1 MLKGVLEMVNPI
13 KERSY
18 FIFILLGIVT
28 FGIYPIVFWTKFSN
42 DVNKVCDGDGRKTMK
57 FVFVWLLNFV
67 TLGIFGLVWKV
78 MLGQRLKANAPRYDL
93 KTSESGALVL
103 IYTLFIPVIGFMIGQ
118 AILIKNF
125 NKLARAYNEYNGL
138 EDVQANLRSKLFV
151 DED

>member
-1 MLKGVLEMVNPI
+1 MVNPI

-18 FIFILLGIVT
+18 FIFILLGIIT

-42 DVNKVCDGDGRKTMK
+42 DVNKVCDGDGKKTMK

-78 MLGQRLKANAPRYDL
+78 MLGQRLKSNAPRYDL

-103 IYTLFIPVIGFMIGQ
+103 MYTLLIPVFGFMIGQ

-138 EDVQANLRSKLFV
+138 EDVHADLRSKLFV